1 MKPITDEVIKGLR
14 SRKISIDA
22 YLGDEIVKALLDNDF
37 DHDYILKSI
46 DEGDIKLDKKPDD
59 IEEDKVEE
67 KKNPKKEDLKEDVEE
82 KEDEE
87 DIEEEDVEEK
97 PLKKCDKM
105 KKGKKNCEEEDIEK
119 GDEEDIEEEED
130 EEEIEKRVEKSL
142 RMKLNKSLNAR
153 LEEMGDLIKSMS
165 SEIQMLKSERLP
177 FRTVNSGAVIEKSFN
192 LGRDDDGKNLLSRS
206 MNRPQISKELS
217 KAFEIESD
225 EEIKKSIGDD
235 LLGYTLSG
243 KELSQA
249 SIEAL
254 DKRGFKIVD

>member
-67 KKNPKKEDLKEDVEE
+67 KKNPKKEDVEKEDIEE
-82 KEDEE
+82 KEDV
-87 DIEEEDVEEK
+87 EEEDVEEK

-119 GDEEDIEEEED
+119 GDDEDIEEKED
-130 EEEIEKRVEKSL
+130 IEEEIEKRVEKSL
-142 RMKLNKSLNAR
+142 RMKLNKSLSAR
-153 LEEMGDLIKSMS
+153 LEEMDDLIKSMS
-165 SEIQMLKSERLP
+165 SEIRMLKSERLP

-192 LGRDDDGKNLLSRS
+192 LGRDDDGKNLLSKS